1 MYSGLI
7 ECEIALSLHL
17 ITFISGADEGSY
29 LFKTSALASVAAASF
44 SRQTGT
50 EINGLLRTHCSHFF
64 AVPHTSQLIRLL
76 QTHEDILFLHIF
88 IRLFG

>member
-29 LFKTSALASVAAASF
+29 LFKTSALASVAAAASF
-44 SRQTGT
+44 SRQTGE
-50 EINGLLRTHCSHFF
+50 EINGLLLTHCSHFF
-64 AVPHTSQLIRLL
+64 AVPHTSQLIRL
-76 QTHEDILFLHIF
+76 
-88 IRLFG
+88 